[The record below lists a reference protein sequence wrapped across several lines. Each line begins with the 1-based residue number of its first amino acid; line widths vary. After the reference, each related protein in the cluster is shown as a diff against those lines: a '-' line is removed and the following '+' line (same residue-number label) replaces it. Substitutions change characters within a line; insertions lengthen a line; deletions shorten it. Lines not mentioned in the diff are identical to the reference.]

1 MFKQFIKSPAKC
13 LVLVVLLLVFVPV
26 AQSSTLIP
34 APPQIGARSYIVMD
48 ADTGNVIVAHNE
60 HDRYPP
66 ASLVKIMT
74 SYIAEQEIIR
84 GNLAESDMVS
94 ISEKAWRTGG
104 SRMFVQEGTQVSVI
118 DLLRGIIIQSGN
130 DASVAIAEHIAGSEE
145 AFADLM
151 NQHARRIG
159 MTNTQYQNATGLPA
173 EGQYSSAYDLALL
186 SQALINDSPQY
197 YPIYAEKYFEYNKI
211 RQPNRNRLLWRD
223 DSVDGIKTGH
233 TNEAG
238 YCLVSSAIRDGMRL
252 ITVVMGSA
260 SEETRAQETQQ
271 LMSFVYRFYNTH
283 QLYPANQVLSQP
295 RIWGGSL
302 DQLKVGVSNKLAV
315 TLPRGKEDEVEVTL
329 DLPRSIKAPIEIG
342 QELGRVVVSL
352 NGEELTSAPLVALEA
367 AEQGGLIKR
376 IWHMILQF
384 FTGLIS

>member
-252 ITVVMGSA
+252 ITVVMA
-260 SEETRAQETQQ
+260 PPVKKR
-271 LMSFVYRFYNTH
+271 
-283 QLYPANQVLSQP
+283 VL
-295 RIWGGSL
+295 R
-302 DQLKVGVSNKLAV
+302 K
-315 TLPRGKEDEVEVTL
+315 
-329 DLPRSIKAPIEIG
+329 RS
-342 QELGRVVVSL
+342 S
-352 NGEELTSAPLVALEA
+352 
-367 AEQGGLIKR
+367 
-376 IWHMILQF
+376 
-384 FTGLIS
+384 